1 MNVISNYLDVDRFK
15 KDFILLYG
23 KKDDS
28 TAIVLEDIII
38 KINAAE
44 RVITSFLRAVDDIED
59 AKVQKCCRIV
69 AIAQMYQAKLDYRSG
84 YPYVGTSAYN
94 NVDIIT
100 LVFTKSTA
108 VVSKYGELI
117 IDEGEIWLNI
127 RNYYNGGFPI
137 RKVIDGAV
145 SNKYGFLSSSGL
157 LLLPCIFDD
166 CDMHIGESNFIYN
179 NVNFQLRCF
188 GKLSE
193 VDKEYVID
201 HFDETEMILCC
212 YESMLFVLYQR
223 DLLKTD
229 AKYVHVSKETKEET
243 TTVLRELLADRII
256 SIDKLKEL
264 HNS

>member
-1 MNVISNYLDVDRFK
+1 MNTFSNYLNVDRFK
-15 KDFILLYG
+15 KEFVSLFRGNDN
-23 KKDDS
+23 
-28 TAIVLEDIII
+28 VDIIMDEI
-38 KINAAE
+38 VAKIATVD
-44 RVITSFLRAVDDIED
+44 RHITSFLRAVDNIEN
-59 AKVQKCCRIV
+59 AEAQKCCRIA

-84 YPYVGTSAYN
+84 YPYFATSVYDD
-94 NVDIIT
+94 VEIIA
-100 LVFTKSTA
+100 LMNEKSTA
-108 VVSKYGELI
+108 IVNKYGDIL
-117 IDEGEIWLNI
+117 IDEGEIMLNK
-127 RNYYNGGFPI
+127 RNYYNGGFPV

-145 SNKYGFLSSSGL
+145 SNKYGFLLSSGL

-179 NVNFQLRCF
+179 DVNFKLRCF

-212 YESMLFVLYQR
+212 YESMLFVLYQS